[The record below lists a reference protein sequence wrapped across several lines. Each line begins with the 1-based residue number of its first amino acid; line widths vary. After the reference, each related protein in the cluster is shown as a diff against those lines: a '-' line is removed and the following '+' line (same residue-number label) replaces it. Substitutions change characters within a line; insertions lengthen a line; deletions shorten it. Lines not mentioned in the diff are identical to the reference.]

1 MTNTFTFTFFRDE
14 ESESR
19 LHMTFTVLQRDMEQ
33 TNISYNRMEIN
44 QFSAMM
50 EPIEI
55 HRAAYFPSK
64 MRNPI
69 GQPTFH

>member
-1 MTNTFTFTFFRDE
+1 
-14 ESESR
+14 
-19 LHMTFTVLQRDMEQ
+19 MTFTVLQRDMEQ
-33 TNISYNRMEIN
+33 TNISYNQMEIN